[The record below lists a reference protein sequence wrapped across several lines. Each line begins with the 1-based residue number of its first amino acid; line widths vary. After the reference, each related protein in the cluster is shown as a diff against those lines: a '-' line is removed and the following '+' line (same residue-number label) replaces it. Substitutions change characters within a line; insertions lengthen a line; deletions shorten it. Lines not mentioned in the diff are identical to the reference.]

1 MFNYILVCPDVIIL
15 YIIIWDF
22 LNNKYLLSNFI
33 EIFFTLII
41 GFLTLISLIITI
53 IATKDLYLVIPIFL
67 GNLIAMK
74 IIKIFK
80 NAKI

>member
-1 MFNYILVCPDVIIL
+1 MFNYILVLIDVIIL